1 VKNSQTYKAAGMH
14 YLILAALFISAL
26 ITCNLVANKF
36 VSLNMG
42 FYTFSVSA
50 GVLAYPVTFL
60 ITDILSEIFGEKRTK
75 KVVWAG
81 FTAAI
86 FTLGILALGGIFP
99 ALESSKVTDEVYV
112 EVFKNSYRLIAASM
126 VAYLAAQFI
135 DVKIFHF
142 WKRLTKGRM
151 LWVRNNFSTMFS
163 QLIDTTLVVSIIFI
177 DVENGKLVT
186 ELGWPAFGLLI
197 LDGWLFKVIW
207 AAIDTPIFYALSHWY
222 RKQFNL
228 KTGEEIKKIEF

>member
-1 VKNSQTYKAAGMH
+1 MH

-36 VSLNMG
+36 VSVNMG

-75 KVVWAG
+75 KVVWTG
-81 FTAAI
+81 FFAAI

-99 ALESSKVTDEVYV
+99 ALENSQVSDEVYM
-112 EVFKNSYRLIAASM
+112 EVFKNSYRLIAASLI
-126 VAYLAAQFI
+126 AYLAAQFI

-142 WKRLTKGRM
+142 WKRLTKGKM

-177 DVENGKLVT
+177 DVENGKFVT
-186 ELGWPAFGLLI
+186 ALGWPAFGLLI
-197 LDGWLFKVIW
+197 LDGWLFKLIW
-207 AAIDTPIFYALSHWY
+207 AAIDTPIFYALSNWY
-222 RKQFNL
+222 RKKFGLNI
-228 KTGEEIKKIEF
+228 GEEVEKIEL